1 MGKLS
6 WYYNRLRAMNLR
18 EVAWRV
24 DQKRL
29 QRQERGVYG
38 SKDVNVGEYVF
49 NRSLDSLKFS
59 PELLGINFDN
69 KVYGT
74 ETEVHTLK
82 GPDYGKWPSTFS
94 YSLDYKQRDDLGDAR
109 TNWEKDRHFDWALTA
124 KAYYVTKEEK
134 YYHELN
140 EKVKEWCREN
150 PYLHGIAWTSAMEF
164 AIRSINWMVTLAFIQ
179 KRGKDIPQLRNGI
192 INITEYLTKHYSR
205 FSSANNHLLVEATAI
220 GMAGY
225 AFDNKPWKELSVRIL
240 SEELLNQNY
249 EDGVNKELS
258 LHYQTFGMEAYC
270 LMIHTMKCNGDEIPE
285 AWIDMLNKQGEY
297 VSHCIWR
304 EKMIMEF
311 GDDDEGKIIDLRGGD
326 WHNFNYILQFVSLL
340 TSCRFS
346 SFDSVEENI
355 AWLFT
360 GDEIKGIKNLP
371 LYNNKESRCF
381 SIGGNLF
388 LRDASDRIL
397 IGIDHAELGFGSIA
411 AHGHADALSVQ
422 MMVDGKVI
430 LADPG
435 TYIYHCNL
443 PMRNEFRKTIN
454 HNTVALLDD
463 NGCAIDQSQM
473 LGAFLWGKRANC
485 TLENFQ
491 TSSSVD
497 TLTASHDGYLPFK
510 HQRTVEFIGK
520 DTSKPILRIKD
531 AMGEGKWVA
540 TWMLGADCSVK
551 EEGEDCIIENDNQI
565 VVLNV
570 GTDID
575 RIEVEDAEVSEE
587 YGVKKPSK
595 AIRIYGSQPVLSV
608 DFKIFLN

>member
-29 QRQERGVYG
+29 QRQERGIYG
-38 SKDVNVGEYVF
+38 SKEVNVGECVF
-49 NRSLDSLKFS
+49 NKSLDSLKFR

-69 KVYGT
+69 KVYET
-74 ETEVHTLK
+74 ETKVHLLK

-124 KAYYVTKEEK
+124 KAYYATKNEK

-140 EKVKEWCREN
+140 EKVKEWCKVN
-150 PYLHGIAWTSAMEF
+150 PFLHGIAWTSAMEF

-179 KRGKDIPQLRNGI
+179 KSGKDIPQLRNGI
-192 INITEYLTKHYSR
+192 INITEYLTRHYSR

-220 GMAGY
+220 GMAGF
-225 AFDNKPWKELSVRIL
+225 AFDNKAWKDLAIRIL

-270 LMIHTMKCNGDEIPE
+270 LMMHAMRCNGETIPK
-285 AWIDMLNKQGEY
+285 AWIDMLKKQGEY
-297 VSHCIWR
+297 VAHCCWR
-304 EKMIMEF
+304 EKKMMEF
-311 GDDDEGKIIDLRGGD
+311 GDDDEGKIIDLKGGD

-340 TSCRFS
+340 TGCRFS
-346 SFDSVEENI
+346 SFDCVEENI
-355 AWLFT
+355 SWLFND
-360 GDEIKGIKNLP
+360 DEIKGIKKLP
-371 LYNNKESRCF
+371 IYNIKESRCF
-381 SIGGNLF
+381 SIGGNTF

-435 TYIYHCNL
+435 TYIYHCDL
-443 PMRNEFRKTIN
+443 PSRNEFRKTVN
-454 HNTVALLDD
+454 HNTITMLDD
-463 NGCAIDQSQM
+463 NGSSIDQSQM
-473 LGAFLWGKRANC
+473 LGAFLWGKRAHC
-485 TLENFQ
+485 SLEDYQ

-497 TLTASHDGYLPFK
+497 TLTASHDGYLPFR

-520 DTSKPILRIKD
+520 DTSKPILRVKD

-551 EEGEDCIIENDNQI
+551 ENGEDWIIENSNQI
-565 VVLNV
+565 VVLNI
-570 GTDID
+570 GTEID
-575 RIEVEDAEVSEE
+575 RIAIEEAEVSEE

-608 DFKIFLN
+608 DFKIVLN